1 MAPSWSGRSWV
12 TRPCTSRTR
21 REVRGFARGKRVAP
35 CHARIQGAGG
45 AGTEVRGA
53 LKPSNLKSYK
63 EELRKV
69 RAHILD
75 ESKGS
80 ESWDS
85 KDSEKS
91 ENNAEESKDKDI
103 SANVEHVEEQED
115 IGHLELT

>member
-1 MAPSWSGRSWV
+1 MHVKNPPGSTRIRQRKTGSPLPCQNPGSRRSRHRSQGR
-12 TRPCTSRTR
+12 TKTLQP
-21 REVRGFARGKRVAP
+21 K
-35 CHARIQGAGG
+35 I
-45 AGTEVRGA
+45 
-53 LKPSNLKSYK
+53 LK

-91 ENNAEESKDKDI
+91 ENKAEESKDKDI

>member
-1 MAPSWSGRSWV
+1 M
-12 TRPCTSRTR
+12 
-21 REVRGFARGKRVAP
+21 
-35 CHARIQGAGG
+35 
-45 AGTEVRGA
+45 
-53 LKPSNLKSYK
+53 
-63 EELRKV
+63 
-69 RAHILD
+69 D

-91 ENNAEESKDKDI
+91 ENKAEESKDKDI